1 MGLGGGQRRRGEE
14 WDFPAAESP
23 TDGPAVGSS
32 HLGAICVTSWASLST
47 GVCIGVQK
55 YDMFMGMGGKKGAPK
70 PHRSTNPSALPSADA
85 YNMAKLLCDKYY
97 MASPDLEIE
106 EVNGEGLGGGGGV
119 PIGDW
124 GGGVGGDSQVCHMG
138 LGRMARLLC
147 ALQPAMPSSPS
158 ASSTS
163 PHTSTICCSS
173 SSR

>member
-1 MGLGGGQRRRGEE
+1 MGLGGGSKKRGGGEAFQLLKVPLMALL
-14 WDFPAAESP
+14 WDLP
-23 TDGPAVGSS
+23 TWEPSVSRVGPASALGFALGSRNMTC
-32 HLGAICVTSWASLST
+32 LWGWGA
-47 GVCIGVQK
+47 
-55 YDMFMGMGGKKGAPK
+55 KKEPPK
-70 PHRSTNPSALPSADA
+70 PHRSTDPSALPSADA